1 MIDVIDIST
10 DVVNMGREVVL
21 VKVGNVRELIL
32 DSRTG
37 LDAVYYLPADLLWL
51 RGGARYPHGSS

>member
-37 LDAVYYLPADLLWL
+37 LDAVY
-51 RGGARYPHGSS
+51 